1 MTMDASG
8 RSDGLL
14 APFRVVDLTDELGFL
29 CGKILGDLG
38 ADVVKVERPGGDP
51 ARKLG
56 PFFRNQPDLEKSLYW
71 FGFNN
76 NKRGITLNLES
87 PKGREL
93 FLQLA
98 AKADFIIESFAPGYL
113 DSLNIGYSAVSRIN
127 PRLVFTSITPFGQTG
142 PYSKFRASDIE
153 IMALSGCMS
162 LTGDPDRPPLRVT
175 FPQSYGWTGS
185 YAAMGALTAHFY
197 RQQSGAGQQV
207 DVSAQACL
215 LWAFSHAHTFWDLNR
230 HVEKRAGSFMTGRSI
245 TGARMRVFWPCKD
258 GYLNF
263 IIYGGEAGR
272 RTNQALVEWM
282 DSQGKAPDFLKQKDW
297 TTFDIAKVTQ
307 EEIDRMEEPIAHFFA
322 GISKQEFFKEVIKRQ
337 MLGYPVASV
346 KEIFEDPQHQA
357 RDFWQEIDH
366 PELGCSITYPGGF
379 AKFSES
385 ACRIWRRAPLIGEH
399 NEEIYSGELGI
410 KKDELEKLKRQGTI

>member
-1 MTMDASG
+1 MASTD
-8 RSDGLL
+8 RNAGLL
-14 APFRVVDLTDELGFL
+14 SPYRVLDLSNELGFL

-38 ADVVKVERPGGDP
+38 ADVIKVEPPGGEP
-51 ARKLG
+51 ARRLG
-56 PFFRNQPDLEKSLYW
+56 PFYGDQLDPEKSLFW

-87 PKGREL
+87 AKGREL
-93 FLQLA
+93 FAQLV
-98 AKADFIIESFAPGYL
+98 AKTDFVIETFTPGYL
-113 DSLNIGYSAVSRIN
+113 DGLNLSYTALSKIN
-127 PRLVFTSITPFGQTG
+127 PRLVLTSITPFGQTG
-142 PYSKFRASDIE
+142 PYSKFKASDIE

-185 YAAMGALTAHFY
+185 YAAMGALTAHY
-197 RQQSGAGQQV
+197 HREITGEGQQV

-230 HVEKRAGSFMTGRSI
+230 QLEKRAGSFMTGRSI
-245 TGARMRVFWPCKD
+245 TGARMRVFWPCQD

-282 DSQGKAPDFLKQKDW
+282 DSKGMAPDFLKQKNW
-297 TTFDIAKVTQ
+297 ETFDIARVGQ
-307 EEIDRMEEPIAHFFA
+307 EEIDRMEEPIGEFFRGVTKA
-322 GISKQEFFKEVIKRQ
+322 EFFKEVVRRQ

-346 KEIFEDPQHQA
+346 KEIFADPQHEA
-357 RDFWQEIDH
+357 RHFWQIIEH
-366 PELGCSITYPGGF
+366 PELKTSIEYPRGF
-379 AKFSES
+379 AKFSNG
-385 ACRIWRRAPLIGEH
+385 ACQIWRRAPLIGEH
-399 NEEIYSGELGI
+399 NQEIYGQELGMSPSQI
-410 KKDELEKLKRQGTI
+410 SELQKQGVI

>member
-1 MTMDASG
+1 MASTD
-8 RSDGLL
+8 RNAGLL
-14 APFRVVDLTDELGFL
+14 SPYRVLDLSNELGFL

-38 ADVVKVERPGGDP
+38 ADVIKVEPPGGEP
-51 ARKLG
+51 ARRLG
-56 PFFRNQPDLEKSLYW
+56 PFYGDQLDPEKSLFW

-87 PKGREL
+87 AKGREL
-93 FLQLA
+93 FAQLV
-98 AKADFIIESFAPGYL
+98 AKTDFVIETFTPGYL
-113 DSLNIGYSAVSRIN
+113 DGLNLSYTALSKIN
-127 PRLVFTSITPFGQTG
+127 SRLVLTSITPFGQTG
-142 PYSKFRASDIE
+142 PYSKFKASDIE

-185 YAAMGALTAHFY
+185 YAAMGALTAHY
-197 RQQSGAGQQV
+197 HREITGEGQQV

-230 HVEKRAGSFMTGRSI
+230 QLEKRAGSFMTGRSI
-245 TGARMRVFWPCKD
+245 TGARMRVFWPCQD

-282 DSQGKAPDFLKQKDW
+282 DSKGMAPDFLKQKNW
-297 TTFDIAKVTQ
+297 ETFDIARVGQ
-307 EEIDRMEEPIAHFFA
+307 EEIDRMEEPIGEFFRGVTKA
-322 GISKQEFFKEVIKRQ
+322 EFFKEVVRRQ

-346 KEIFEDPQHQA
+346 KEIFADPQHEA
-357 RDFWQEIDH
+357 RHFWQIIEH
-366 PELGCSITYPGGF
+366 PELKTSIEYPGGF
-379 AKFSES
+379 AKFSNG
-385 ACRIWRRAPLIGEH
+385 ACQIWRRAPLIGEH
-399 NEEIYSGELGI
+399 NQEIYGQELGMSPSQI
-410 KKDELEKLKRQGTI
+410 SELQKQGVI